1 MKILNLM
8 NLIIKEL
15 INFQILQL
23 KKSITIKKVLKM
35 HVINYKFE
43 HYLNSG
49 FKDHV
54 YYNEK
59 LNLN

>member
-43 HYLNSG
+43 IQDLGSC
-49 FKDHV
+49 
-54 YYNEK
+54 
-59 LNLN
+59 LL

>member
-35 HVINYKFE
+35 QVINYKFE
-43 HYLNSG
+43 H
-49 FKDHV
+49 
-54 YYNEK
+54 
-59 LNLN
+59 